1 MSIFDCPQVFDEEKQ
16 RVYTVLVTDENG
28 VQRSAWGGLTV
39 QEMVD
44 KGEISPNYRIVSP
57 EEGLKLQD
65 AAYRKQYCKGVS
77 EISRSRYW
85 ELLEVLFP
93 ADWRVSKRFESFRV
107 PECIAGDLYTWCA
120 KLKINGKDRYFT
132 CVESSAMTQP
142 DFYEK
147 VMSFVSGD

>member
-1 MSIFDCPQVFDEEKQ
+1 MSIFNCPQVFDEKTQ
-16 RVYTVLVTDENG
+16 RIYTVLITDENG
-28 VQRSAWGGLTV
+28 VQRCAYSRLTV
-39 QEMVD
+39 QEMLNQ
-44 KGEISPNYRIVSP
+44 GYISSDYRIVSA
-57 EEGLKLQD
+57 EEGMALQD
-65 AAYRKQYCKGVS
+65 AAYRKQYCKGIS
-77 EISRSRYW
+77 EISKSRYW
-85 ELLEVLFP
+85 ELLELLFP

-132 CVESSAMTQP
+132 CVESSTMTQP